1 MSRSTPSALHVAL
14 QFVQA
19 INRQDVSALMDLMA
33 PDHRFTDSLGNVVR
47 GRDSMR
53 EGWRLYFQMV
63 PDYQLTIEETY
74 EADPMA
80 VLLGTAGGTYS
91 HAFESIRATGMP
103 STLPDGTSKFENRW
117 QTPAAVRARIADG
130 KVAEWRIY
138 ADNEPI
144 RKLMRGETGANPG

>member
-1 MSRSTPSALHVAL
+1 M

-19 INRQDVSALMDLMA
+19 INRQDVSTLLDLMT
-33 PDHRFTDSLGNVVR
+33 PDHRFTDSLGNTVR

-53 EGWRLYFQMV
+53 ENWTLYFQMV
-63 PDYQLTIEETY
+63 PDYQFTLEETY
-74 EADPMA
+74 EIESRA
-80 VLLGTAGGTYS
+80 VMLGSAGGTYS

-103 STLPDGTSKFENRW
+103 VTLPDGTSKFENRW
-117 QTPAAVRARIADG
+117 QTPAAVRARIEDG